1 MKLLRVE
8 DDRRIFHL
16 AKQERQLLALLLG
29 LYPVIPSA
37 HQSLSKSAATANLAD
52 QRMLDQALAE
62 QRSENKKLIRS
73 FLADPRHFHESDGSV
88 RMTVTGAEIEW
99 LLQVLNDV
107 RVGNWILLG
116 SPADELPE
124 LAPDDPN
131 APHAWAMDLAGFFQM
146 SLLGALNKSSSGH
159 TDQNS

>member
-1 MKLLRVE
+1 VKLLRVE
-8 DDRRIFHL
+8 DDHRIFHL
-16 AKQERQLLALLLG
+16 AKQERQLLALMLG

-37 HQSLSKSAATANLAD
+37 HQSLSKSAGAANHAD
-52 QRMLDQALAE
+52 QRLLDQALAE
-62 QRSENKKLIRS
+62 QRTVNKKLIRS
-73 FLADPRHFHESDGSV
+73 FLADPRHFNERDDSV
-88 RMTVTGAEIEW
+88 RMTVTAGEIEW

-124 LAPDDPN
+124 LAPNDPN
-131 APHAWAMDLAGFFQM
+131 APQAWAMDLAGFFQM

-159 TDQNS
+159 ADHNS